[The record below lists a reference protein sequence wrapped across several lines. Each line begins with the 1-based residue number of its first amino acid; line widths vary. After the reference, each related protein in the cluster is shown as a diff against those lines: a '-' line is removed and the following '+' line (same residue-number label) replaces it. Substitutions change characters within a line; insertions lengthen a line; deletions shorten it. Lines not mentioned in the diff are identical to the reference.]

1 MASNKNRKTKYTTL
15 NITEEADAA
24 FRDCVQGKTLSQ
36 TMLEIVRV
44 YNKSKCLNHHRGDS
58 GVITAD

>member
-1 MASNKNRKTKYTTL
+1 MVGNKNRKTKYTTL

-24 FRDCVQGKTLSQ
+24 FRDCVQGMTLSK
-36 TMLEIVRV
+36 TMLEMARV
-44 YNKSKCLNHHRGDS
+44 YKSKCLDQQGP